1 MFARGDFSHS
11 GQFTL
16 NQYFGVRLSG
26 TAGARIVVKGAGAT
40 QTTIIQNNVNQNV
53 MDVAGTYFSFYNM
66 TFTKGSRG
74 VRLFGA
80 SPFFNPHGKVNLIL
94 LSPANCEG

>member
-1 MFARGDFSHS
+1 MHRGDFSHS

-16 NQYFGVRLSG
+16 NQKIELNLRG
-26 TAGARIVVKGAGAT
+26 TAGARIVVKGAGAS
-40 QTTIIQNNVNQNV
+40 QTTITQQANQNV

-66 TFTKGSRG
+66 TFTNGSRG

-80 SPFFNPHGKVNLIL
+80 APLLFLSTPKAKLIL
-94 LSPANCEG
+94 RSPANCGS